1 MSRNKQSM
9 HAELETALSELHL
22 STERWEAIL
31 AAAGRMTERENR
43 RRPLRTGLMAAA
55 ICAALAVTA
64 VAVSPPLR
72 ETLIQFLGSFEPY
85 AQEVEGVS
93 ATDQGIE
100 LRVVRVLADKNGG
113 TAYLEAEDLVGERLH
128 ESAALESY
136 RDPCIAYD
144 AEADTA
150 LFALAL
156 DDIAPCQMET
166 GDVYTLE
173 FSRILPSVE
182 PFFAHLPW
190 ELLTGERLDTLT
202 VATEK
207 YISGE
212 KREETRTVL
221 VPGQTPAELGRG
233 FPHSAPAGGR
243 RRRGIRL
250 PTDGYAAGGVGG
262 GRHWGD
268 PHHIPV
274 GRNIVLRYPVPYAD
288 GGAFRPVPH

>member
-1 MSRNKQSM
+1 M

-113 TAYLEAEDLVGERLH
+113 TAYLEAEIWRGSGCTKVL
-128 ESAALESY
+128 
-136 RDPCIAYD
+136 PWNP
-144 AEADTA
+144 TA
-150 LFALAL
+150 IPVLPTTRKP
-156 DDIAPCQMET
+156 IRHC
-166 GDVYTLE
+166 
-173 FSRILPSVE
+173 LPSR
-182 PFFAHLPW
+182 W
-190 ELLTGERLDTLT
+190 T
-202 VATEK
+202 
-207 YISGE
+207 ISL
-212 KREETRTVL
+212 RARW
-221 VPGQTPAELGRG
+221 
-233 FPHSAPAGGR
+233 
-243 RRRGIRL
+243 RRGMSIQ
-250 PTDGYAAGGVGG
+250 
-262 GRHWGD
+262 
-268 PHHIPV
+268 
-274 GRNIVLRYPVPYAD
+274 
-288 GGAFRPVPH
+288 

>member
-144 AEADTA
+144 AEADTVCPRA
-150 LFALAL
+150 GRYRSVPDA
-156 DDIAPCQMET
+156 DGGC
-166 GDVYTLE
+166 VY
-173 FSRILPSVE
+173 SRILPRSPRSGAIFRTSSVGTSDWRAAGYPDRSDRE
-182 PFFAHLPW
+182 VHIGR
-190 ELLTGERLDTLT
+190 ETG
-202 VATEK
+202 VN
-207 YISGE
+207 
-212 KREETRTVL
+212 
-221 VPGQTPAELGRG
+221 QN
-233 FPHSAPAGGR
+233 SAGPRPDAGGI
-243 RRRGIRL
+243 GHGAVQPVL
-250 PTDGYAAGGVGG
+250 HGV
-262 GRHWGD
+262 
-268 PHHIPV
+268 
-274 GRNIVLRYPVPYAD
+274 
-288 GGAFRPVPH
+288 

>member
-1 MSRNKQSM
+1 M
-9 HAELETALSELHL
+9 HAELETVLSELHL
-22 STERWEAIL
+22 SMERREAIL

-113 TAYLEAEDLVGERLH
+113 TAYLEAEDLAGERLH

-156 DDIAPCQMET
+156 DDIGC
-166 GDVYTLE
+166 VY
-173 FSRILPSVE
+173 SRILPRSPRSGAIFRTSSVGTSDWRAAGYPDRSDRE
-182 PFFAHLPW
+182 VHIGR
-190 ELLTGERLDTLT
+190 ETG
-202 VATEK
+202 
-207 YISGE
+207 GN
-212 KREETRTVL
+212 
-221 VPGQTPAELGRG
+221 QN
-233 FPHSAPAGGR
+233 SAGPRPDAGGI
-243 RRRGIRL
+243 GHGAVQPVL
-250 PTDGYAAGGVGG
+250 HGV
-262 GRHWGD
+262 
-268 PHHIPV
+268 
-274 GRNIVLRYPVPYAD
+274 
-288 GGAFRPVPH
+288 

>member
-1 MSRNKQSM
+1 M
-9 HAELETALSELHL
+9 
-22 STERWEAIL
+22 
-31 AAAGRMTERENR
+31 
-43 RRPLRTGLMAAA
+43 
-55 ICAALAVTA
+55 TA

-72 ETLIQFLGSFEPY
+72 ETLVQFLGSFEPY

-113 TAYLEAEDLVGERLH
+113 TAYLEAEDLAGERLH

-166 GDVYTLE
+166 GDVYTVE

-182 PFFAHLPW
+182 PFFAPLPW

-202 VATEK
+202 AATEK
-207 YISGE
+207 YI
-212 KREETRTVL
+212 
-221 VPGQTPAELGRG
+221 
-233 FPHSAPAGGR
+233 FFH
-243 RRRGIRL
+243 
-250 PTDGYAAGGVGG
+250 GG
-262 GRHWGD
+262 GHPD
-268 PHHIPV
+268 L
-274 GRNIVLRYPVPYAD
+274 LRSWKQGPL
-288 GGAFRPVPH
+288 G